1 MYTYEAT
8 VKIGNNLVKTRVAA
22 ANAHNAKLLL
32 QQQYGAASV
41 IGFVVQV

>member
-8 VKIGNNLVKTRVAA
+8 VKIGSNLVKTRVAA

-32 QQQYGAASV
+32 QQQYGAANV
-41 IGFVVQV
+41 IGFVMQV